1 MTARHE
7 TTGMLLGTLGVAIF
21 SLTLPAT
28 RAAVAFFD
36 PFFVAAGRA
45 VVAGLLAACV
55 LLITRSRLPRGN
67 EWAQLG
73 FIALGVVFGFPF
85 FTTWA
90 MQYVASAHGAVVLA
104 MLPLATAL
112 AAALVAHERPST
124 GFWIVAGIGSA
135 VVVAFAL
142 RQGGGSLHGAD
153 LALIAAI
160 VAAALGY
167 ALGAKLSASMGGWQT
182 ISWALVVCLPV
193 NLVIVAMN
201 PPLNVQAAPLPAWL
215 GFAYVSVFSMY
226 VGFFPWYKGLALGG
240 IARVGQTQLLQP
252 FFTFVG
258 AALLLNEKIDTTT
271 LIFAAVVVGLVA
283 LGRNMPVTRRQSGVS
298 ASRP

>member
-1 MTARHE
+1 MTTKQE

-28 RAAVAFFD
+28 RAAVAYFD
-36 PFFVAAGRA
+36 PFLVAAGRA
-45 VVAGLLAACV
+45 VVAGVLAALV

-67 EWAQLG
+67 EWMQLG

-90 MQYVASAHGAVVLA
+90 MQHVASAHGAVVLA
-104 MLPLATAL
+104 LLPLATAL
-112 AAALVAHERPST
+112 AAALVAHERPSR
-124 GFWIVAGIGSA
+124 GFWIVATIGSV

-153 LALIAAI
+153 IALIAAI

-182 ISWALVVCLPV
+182 ISWAIVVCLPINV
-193 NLVIVAMN
+193 LIAGMNFSTNL
-201 PPLNVQAAPLPAWL
+201 QAAPTSAWL
-215 GFAYVSVFSMY
+215 GFIYVSVFSMY

-252 FFTFVG
+252 FFTFAG
-258 AALLLNEKIDTTT
+258 AALLLNEKIDATT
-271 LIFAAVVVGLVA
+271 LVFAAVVVGLVA
-283 LGRNMPVTRRQSGVS
+283 LGRKMPVKRQ
-298 ASRP
+298 APPTA

>member
-1 MTARHE
+1 
-7 TTGMLLGTLGVAIF
+7 
-21 SLTLPAT
+21 
-28 RAAVAFFD
+28 
-36 PFFVAAGRA
+36 
-45 VVAGLLAACV
+45 
-55 LLITRSRLPRGN
+55 
-67 EWAQLG
+67 
-73 FIALGVVFGFPF
+73 
-85 FTTWA
+85 
-90 MQYVASAHGAVVLA
+90 
-104 MLPLATAL
+104 
-112 AAALVAHERPST
+112 
-124 GFWIVAGIGSA
+124 
-135 VVVAFAL
+135 
-142 RQGGGSLHGAD
+142 
-153 LALIAAI
+153 
-160 VAAALGY
+160 
-167 ALGAKLSASMGGWQT
+167 
-182 ISWALVVCLPV
+182 V